1 MAKNRGGN
9 PVLSHANRKAP
20 DSSPEGSLVRSGQRV
35 QAIRLLKMHRLLGV
49 LALAI
54 WAIGANFE
62 PAWAQES
69 APYPN
74 RLIRIVVPLPAGGNM
89 DALSRVIAEKL
100 SASVGQPVII
110 ENKTGASGGIGASA
124 VAQSKPDGYTILFAI
139 ASTIQAVGLQKNPPF
154 KLSELAPITQLAEL
168 PTGFAVRADLQA
180 GTLADFVK
188 FAKEKPGDLSF
199 GSVGSG
205 STGHIIGEGLANAAG
220 IKLLHVPYK
229 GEAPAITDLL
239 GGHISTAFASVGGLG
254 QYPDK
259 VRLLAITGPHRLKGF
274 PDVPTFQQLGYPL
287 HGLTGWAGVFA
298 PAATPMPIIDKLAT
312 EIGRIVRLPDVQA
325 KILDF
330 GFEPLGETTE
340 PFAAF
345 VNAQAERWAAAA
357 KEAGIEPQ

>member
-1 MAKNRGGN
+1 M
-9 PVLSHANRKAP
+9 LSHANRKAP
-20 DSSPEGSLVRSGQRV
+20 DSSPEGSLVRSVQRV
-35 QAIRLLKMHRLLGV
+35 QAIRLLKLRELFGV

-54 WAIGANFE
+54 WTVGANLGQ
-62 PAWAQES
+62 AWAQES

-205 STGHIIGEGLANAAG
+205 STGHIIGEGLAAAAG
-220 IKLLHVPYK
+220 IKMLHVPYK

-239 GGHISTAFASVGGLG
+239 GGHISSAFASVGGLG

-259 VRLLAITGPHRLKGF
+259 AKLLAITGPHRLKQF
-274 PDVPTFQQLGYPL
+274 PDVPTFQELGYPL
-287 HGLTGWAGVFA
+287 RGLTGWAGVFA
-298 PAATPMPIIDKLAT
+298 PAATPKPIINRLAT

-325 KILDF
+325 RILDY
-330 GFEPLGETTE
+330 GFEPLGDTTE

>member
-1 MAKNRGGN
+1 
-9 PVLSHANRKAP
+9 
-20 DSSPEGSLVRSGQRV
+20 
-35 QAIRLLKMHRLLGV
+35 LKLLGV

-54 WAIGANFE
+54 CAIGANLE
-62 PAWAQES
+62 LARAQDN

-110 ENKTGASGGIGASA
+110 ENKTGAAGGIGASA

-220 IKLLHVPYK
+220 IKMLHVPYK

-239 GGHISTAFASVGGLG
+239 GGHISSAFASVGGLG

-259 VRLLAITGPHRLKGF
+259 AKLLAITGPHRLKQF
-274 PDVPTFQQLGYPL
+274 PDVPTFQELGYPL
-287 HGLTGWAGVFA
+287 RGLTGWAGVFA
-298 PAATPMPIIDKLAT
+298 PTATPKSVIDRLAT
-312 EIGRIVRLPDVQA
+312 EVGRIVRLPDVQA
-325 KILDF
+325 RILDY
-330 GFEPLGETTE
+330 GFEPLGDTTE

-345 VNAQAERWAAAA
+345 VNTQAERWAAAA

>member
-1 MAKNRGGN
+1 MR
-9 PVLSHANRKAP
+9 SHANRKAP
-20 DSSPEGSLVRSGQRV
+20 DPSQEGSRVRSGRGS
-35 QAIRLLKMHRLLGV
+35 QAIRLLKLRELLGV
-49 LALAI
+49 FVLATSAFSVHFGQ
-54 WAIGANFE
+54 AR
-62 PAWAQES
+62 AQES

-74 RLIRIVVPLPAGGNM
+74 RLIRIVLPLPAGGNM
-89 DALSRVIAEKL
+89 DALSRVVAEKL
-100 SASVGQPVII
+100 SASLGQPVII

-154 KLSELAPITQLAEL
+154 KLSELAPIAQLAEL
-168 PTGFAVRADLQA
+168 PTGFAVRADLQVQ
-180 GTLADFVK
+180 TLADFVK
-188 FAKEKPGDLSF
+188 LAKQKPGDLSF
-199 GSVGSG
+199 GSFGNG
-205 STGHIIGEGLANAAG
+205 STGHIIGEGLAAAAG

-229 GEAPAITDLL
+229 GEAPAITDLV
-239 GGHISTAFASVGGLG
+239 GGHISSAFGSVGGLG

-259 VRLLAITGPHRLKGF
+259 VKLLAITGSHRLKSF

-298 PAATPMPIIDKLAT
+298 PAATPTAIIDQLAT
-312 EIGRIVRLPDVQA
+312 EIGRIVRLPDVRA

-330 GFEPLGETTE
+330 GFEPLGDTPE

-345 VNAQAERWAAAA
+345 VDAQAQRWVAAA

>member
-1 MAKNRGGN
+1 
-9 PVLSHANRKAP
+9 VLSHANRKAP
-20 DSSPEGSLVRSGQRV
+20 DPSQEGSLVHSGRRA
-35 QAIRLLKMHRLLGV
+35 QAIRPLKMHGLLGV

-62 PAWAQES
+62 PARAQES

-110 ENKTGASGGIGASA
+110 ENKTGASGGIGAST

-154 KLSELAPITQLAEL
+154 KLSELAPIAQLAEL

-205 STGHIIGEGLANAAG
+205 STGHIIGERPGCRSRNQNVACPLQGRGTCHHGSEVTSRRHSPRLAGSGN
-220 IKLLHVPYK
+220 I
-229 GEAPAITDLL
+229 
-239 GGHISTAFASVGGLG
+239 
-254 QYPDK
+254 
-259 VRLLAITGPHRLKGF
+259 
-274 PDVPTFQQLGYPL
+274 PTKSNCL
-287 HGLTGWAGVFA
+287 
-298 PAATPMPIIDKLAT
+298 
-312 EIGRIVRLPDVQA
+312 RLP
-325 KILDF
+325 
-330 GFEPLGETTE
+330 GPTG
-340 PFAAF
+340 
-345 VNAQAERWAAAA
+345 
-357 KEAGIEPQ
+357 

>member
-1 MAKNRGGN
+1 MKRNLLR
-9 PVLSHANRKAP
+9 
-20 DSSPEGSLVRSGQRV
+20 SLVLV
-35 QAIRLLKMHRLLGV
+35 AM
-49 LALAI
+49 

-62 PAWAQES
+62 PTRAQES

-89 DALSRVIAEKL
+89 DALSRVVAEKL
-100 SASVGQPVII
+100 SASLGQPVII

-124 VAQSKPDGYTILFAI
+124 VAQSKPDGYMILFAI

-154 KLSELAPITQLAEL
+154 KLSELAPIVQLAEL
-168 PTGFAVRADLQA
+168 PTGFAVLAVLQA

-188 FAKEKPGDLSF
+188 LAKAKPGDLSF

-205 STGHIIGEGLANAAG
+205 STGHIVGEGLAAAAG
-220 IKLLHVPYK
+220 IKMLHVPYK

-239 GGHISTAFASVGGLG
+239 GGHISSAFASVGGLG

-259 VRLLAITGPHRLKGF
+259 VKLLAITGPHRLKQF
-274 PDVPTFQQLGYPL
+274 SDVPTFQELGYPL
-287 HGLTGWAGVFA
+287 RGLTGWAGVFA
-298 PAATPMPIIDKLAT
+298 PAATPAPIIDKLAT
-312 EIGRIVRLPDVQA
+312 EIGRIVRQPDVQA

-330 GFEPLGETTE
+330 GFEPLGDTTE

>member
-1 MAKNRGGN
+1 M
-9 PVLSHANRKAP
+9 
-20 DSSPEGSLVRSGQRV
+20 SSPRS
-35 QAIRLLKMHRLLGV
+35 
-49 LALAI
+49 
-54 WAIGANFE
+54 
-62 PAWAQES
+62 
-69 APYPN
+69 
-74 RLIRIVVPLPAGGNM
+74 
-89 DALSRVIAEKL
+89 SRVRGSTRHHREQDR
-100 SASVGQPVII
+100 SFRR
-110 ENKTGASGGIGASA
+110 NGAST

-154 KLSELAPITQLAEL
+154 KLSELAPIAQLAEL

-205 STGHIIGEGLANAAG
+205 STGHIIGEGLAAAAG
-220 IKLLHVPYK
+220 MKMLHVPYK

-239 GGHISTAFASVGGLG
+239 GGHISSAFASVGGLG

-259 VRLLAITGPHRLKGF
+259 VKLLAITGPHRLKSF

-298 PAATPMPIIDKLAT
+298 PAATPTAVIDKLAT

-330 GFEPLGETTE
+330 GFEPLGDTTE

-357 KEAGIEPQ
+357 KEAGIEPQKQPVRLCRSSGPDARAFDHPSKGSTDCTTRGFFLTGNSGGSVTLARVEITATPRTLPNRNAAMTDLVSLKGRTISPLTLADI